1 MEQLKETEQIFA
13 KREFDLV
20 NHLLQDKLIQIPI
33 KVPSLEECTLSSNY
47 CKINFKT
54 IKKVC
59 QENVDIFG
67 Y

>member
-1 MEQLKETEQIFA
+1 MKQLKETEQIFG

-33 KVPSLEECTLSSNY
+33 KVPSEKCTLSSNY
-47 CKINFKT
+47 YKINFKT